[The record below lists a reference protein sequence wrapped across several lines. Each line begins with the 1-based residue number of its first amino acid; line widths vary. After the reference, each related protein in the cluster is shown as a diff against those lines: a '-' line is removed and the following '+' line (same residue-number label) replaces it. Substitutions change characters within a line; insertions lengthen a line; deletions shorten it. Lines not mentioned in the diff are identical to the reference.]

1 MKLSTYTP
9 QVNRNTINAR
19 VQAPGSLQAY
29 GADQSG
35 AMGTSR
41 MLGGLAAEAQK
52 IMIEEDTS
60 AVMDAVNAANNDLL
74 DYFNGENGVY
84 TKKGVNAEGIYNQT
98 ESFVNKT
105 YEKYASQLGSN
116 RRVEIFKRKFNP
128 NAYNYLRS
136 AGSYEREQHNIAEQN
151 RYETALWNNQRS
163 IMMNYRDPEAVD
175 DLIRDS
181 AEIIQV
187 NGQRLGLDEATIMR
201 NKIGAAT
208 ELLKAP
214 INDAIEKGNYQDAE
228 NLLNRYKGV
237 MDPVVYSE
245 LNNQVTDIRTENA
258 MYQNVASMVD
268 MCTGAD
274 GYVNTSQLYKMIE
287 ESYGPENANT
297 VPILPYELPISA
309 GDNPDIED
317 LSPQLRNSLGMIG
330 GIINQLG
337 FADTAEIT
345 SGYRD
350 KERNAAAGGAE
361 NSYHTTG
368 NAVDIYLGK
377 NLSEAD
383 QNRVK
388 AAFQPY
394 FGEVLYHDAGSGLH
408 LHLAD
413 YKNNLQQGSTLNG
426 GFNAKQYKQIRQ
438 LATARANDINRAK
451 REEERQYKQDLAFS
465 LYEAP
470 TEEAALAMIEKSNLP
485 KKTKAEL
492 AKEQKAYWRSEDTMF
507 MDADD
512 EKWHKYVK
520 NGNYQKDIN
529 LMNEYNM
536 SVMDSDIEITPQ
548 KQTKFNNAAHNLNEY
563 WKYINQNYQT
573 SDYNQDYSLNPDYQ
587 QMLSDI
593 EFMAERGATREQIT
607 QFVTDVAQENNF
619 NLEYILQNIQWDKLG
634 KIEGGVK

>member
-84 TKKGVNAEGIYNQT
+84 TKKGINAEGIYNQT

-287 ESYGPENANT
+287 ESYGPENAST
-297 VPILPYELPISA
+297 VPILPYELPVSA

-451 REEERQYKQDLAFS
+451 KEEERQYKQNLAFS
-465 LYEAP
+465 IYEAP
-470 TEEAALAMIEKSNLP
+470 TEEEAISIINKSNLS
-485 KKTKAEL
+485 
-492 AKEQKAYWRSEDTMF
+492 AKDKITLINEQKRLRDPSNYMSTEKAYWY
-507 MDADD
+507 
-512 EKWHKYVK
+512 KYVRS
-520 NGNYQKDIN
+520 GNYQKDVD

-536 SVMDSDIEITPQ
+536 STMDSDIEITPE
-548 KQTKFNNAAHNLNEY
+548 KQTKFNKTARRLNAYYAF
-563 WKYINQNYQT
+563 INPNYQT
-573 SDYNQDYSLNPDYQ
+573 SDYNQDYSQNADYQ
-587 QMLSDI
+587 KMLEGI
-593 EFMAERGATREQIT
+593 ELMAERGATKAQIT
-607 QFVTDVAQENNF
+607 EYIKGMAEENNF
-619 NLEYILQNIQWDKLG
+619 DLDYILRTTQWDKLG

>member
-1 MKLSTYTP
+1 MKLTTNTP

-19 VQAPGSLQAY
+19 VQAAGSMQSY

-258 MYQNVASMVD
+258 MYQSVASMVD

-287 ESYGPENANT
+287 ESYGPENAST
-297 VPILPYELPISA
+297 VPVLPYELPVSA

-451 REEERQYKQDLAFS
+451 KEEERQYKQNLAFS
-465 LYEAP
+465 IYQAP
-470 TEEAALAMIEKSNLP
+470 TEEEAISIINKSNLS
-485 KKTKAEL
+485 
-492 AKEQKAYWRSEDTMF
+492 AKDKITLINEQKRLRDPSNYMSTEEAYWY
-507 MDADD
+507 
-512 EKWHKYVK
+512 KYVQS
-520 NGNYQKDIN
+520 GNYQKDAD
-529 LMNEYNM
+529 LMDEYNR
-536 SVMDSDIEITPQ
+536 STMDSDIEITPE
-548 KQTKFNNAAHNLNEY
+548 KQTKFNKAARKLNAYFLFVDP
-563 WKYINQNYQT
+563 NYKT
-573 SDYNQDYSLNPDYQ
+573 SDYNQDYSQNADYQ
-587 QMLSDI
+587 KMLEGI
-593 EFMAERGATREQIT
+593 ELMAERGATKAQIT
-607 QFVTDVAQENNF
+607 EYIKGMAEENNF
-619 NLEYILQNIQWDKLG
+619 DLDYILRTTQWDKLG

>member
-41 MLGGLAAEAQK
+41 LLGGLAAEAQK

-237 MDPVVYSE
+237 MDPVGYSE

-258 MYQNVASMVD
+258 MYQSVASMVD

-413 YKNNLQQGSTLNG
+413 YKNNSQQGSTLNG

-451 REEERQYKQDLAFS
+451 KEEERQYKQNLAFS
-465 LYEAP
+465 IYQAP
-470 TEEAALAMIEKSNLP
+470 TEEEAISIINKSNLS
-485 KKTKAEL
+485 
-492 AKEQKAYWRSEDTMF
+492 AKDKITLINEQKRLRDPSNYMSTEEAYWY
-507 MDADD
+507 
-512 EKWHKYVK
+512 KYVQS
-520 NGNYQKDIN
+520 GNYQKDAD
-529 LMNEYNM
+529 LMNEYTM
-536 SVMDSDIEITPQ
+536 STMDSDIEITPE
-548 KQTKFNNAAHNLNEY
+548 KQTKYNEAARKLNAYYAFTNP
-563 WKYINQNYQT
+563 NYQT
-573 SDYNQDYSLNPDYQ
+573 SDYNQDYSLDPDYQ
-587 QMLSDI
+587 QLLSDI
-593 EFMAERGATREQIT
+593 EFMAERGESKAQIT
-607 QFVTDVAQENNF
+607 EYIKEIAEEKNF
-619 NLEYILQNIQWDKLG
+619 NLDYILRTTQWDKLG

>member
-19 VQAPGSLQAY
+19 VQAPGSLQSY

-136 AGSYEREQHNIAEQN
+136 AGSYERQQHNIAEQN

-287 ESYGPENANT
+287 ESYGPENAST
-297 VPILPYELPISA
+297 VPILPYELPVSA

-451 REEERQYKQDLAFS
+451 KEEERQYKQNLAFS
-465 LYEAP
+465 IYQAP
-470 TEEAALAMIEKSNLP
+470 TEEEAISIINKSNLS
-485 KKTKAEL
+485 
-492 AKEQKAYWRSEDTMF
+492 AKDKITLINEQKRLRDPSNYMSTEEAYWY
-507 MDADD
+507 
-512 EKWHKYVK
+512 KYVQS
-520 NGNYQKDIN
+520 GNYQKDAD

-536 SVMDSDIEITPQ
+536 STMDSDIEITPE
-548 KQTKFNNAAHNLNEY
+548 KQTKYNKAARKLNAYYAF
-563 WKYINQNYQT
+563 INPNYQT

-587 QMLSDI
+587 QLLSDI
-593 EFMAERGATREQIT
+593 EFMAERGESKAQIT
-607 QFVTDVAQENNF
+607 EYIKEIAEEKNF
-619 NLEYILQNIQWDKLG
+619 NLDYILRTTQWDKLG